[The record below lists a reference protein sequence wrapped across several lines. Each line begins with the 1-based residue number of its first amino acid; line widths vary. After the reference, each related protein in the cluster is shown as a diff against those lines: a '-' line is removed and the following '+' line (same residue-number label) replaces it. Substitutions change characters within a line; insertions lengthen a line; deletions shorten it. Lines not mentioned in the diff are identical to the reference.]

1 MCSPIFFDNS
11 TKATL
16 CRENLQMF
24 IGHKLTTSHKEESA
38 SLQDIISAL
47 SMPDHATR
55 LTEAKNNAGND
66 MIMYMQL
73 VFPLATQIQQ
83 DVIQNYGF
91 PADREG
97 LLEFTRI
104 IKMLAKE
111 NEEVAQMDEDLR
123 SLLIPSMV
131 LTYPQTNA
139 N

>member
-1 MCSPIFFDNS
+1 MS
-11 TKATL
+11 ATP
-16 CRENLQMF
+16 
-24 IGHKLTTSHKEESA
+24 TSVLSIERAKA
-38 SLQDIISAL
+38 SLRDIITAL

-66 MIMYMQL
+66 MMMYMQL

-111 NEEVAQMDEDLR
+111 NEEIAQMDEDLR

-131 LTYPQTNA
+131 LTYPQSNA